1 MGPERKDRALVNLG
15 LYRRMRKTAWQ
26 RLTRLP
32 LLIAVSLASIQI
44 LNAQSF
50 IDSTTFKFG
59 GYIKADF
66 ISSWYQNGDVSS
78 DAALR
83 DFHLPGQIPVGLS
96 DQNYN
101 LDFHVK
107 ESRFNFDVGTQIMGQ
122 TIHGF
127 LEMDFLLSSQGNEK
141 VSNSFAPRLRHFY
154 FEWKRMLIGQTWSTF
169 MVVVLPDD
177 LDLPGAMDGIVFIRQ
192 PQFRYKAGNWWFAVE
207 NPETTVVL
215 YQDNQILVTEKEVFP
230 DLVARRNFSGDWGNW
245 AVAGMFRLLSGKDSL
260 DAVTREPGFGLT
272 TGGKLLVG
280 NRGNDFRIQATYG
293 QGLGRYLAAGFISGG
308 VTDTDIDINSIE
320 SISGFI
326 AFNHFWIEEKLS
338 SSFNV
343 SGMQA
348 FNDTALVGP
357 GVNKTAYSVSGNLKY
372 TPVKQLMLGAELM
385 SGYRELE
392 DGTEGRFNRFQFSAK
407 YSFGYTDSVLNE
419 KK

>member
-1 MGPERKDRALVNLG
+1 M
-15 LYRRMRKTAWQ
+15 TF
-26 RLTRLP
+26 
-32 LLIAVSLASIQI
+32 LLLSETMAY
-44 LNAQSF
+44 AQSF
-50 IDSTTFKFG
+50 IDSTTFQFG

-66 ISSWYQNGDVSS
+66 ISTWYQNGDVSS
-78 DAALR
+78 DSPLR
-83 DFHLPGQIPVGLS
+83 DFHFPGQIPVGPS

-107 ESRFNFDVGTQIMGQ
+107 ESRFNFDVSTQIKGQ
-122 TIHGF
+122 NIHGF

-169 MVVVLPDD
+169 MIVVIPDD
-177 LDLPGAMDGIVFIRQ
+177 LDFAGALDGIVFIRQ
-192 PQFRYKAGNWWFAVE
+192 PQIRYKAGNWWFSVE

-215 YQDNQILVTEKEVFP
+215 YQESQILVTEKEVFP

-245 AVAGMFRLLSGKDSL
+245 AVAGIFRVLSGKDSF

-272 TGGKLLVG
+272 TGGKILIG
-280 NRGNDFRIQATYG
+280 NRGDDIRLQATYG
-293 QGLGRYLAAGFISGG
+293 QGLGRYLAAGFISAG
-308 VTDTDIDINSIE
+308 VTDTNIDINSIE
-320 SISGFI
+320 TFSGFV
-326 AFNHFWIEEKLS
+326 ALNHFWIEKKLS

-343 SGMQA
+343 AALKAS
-348 FNDTALVGP
+348 NDINLVGP
-357 GVNKTAYSVSGNLKY
+357 GVNKITYSVSGNLKY
-372 TPVKQLMLGAELM
+372 TPVKQLMLGAEFM

-392 DGTEGRFNRFQFSAK
+392 DGTNGRFNRFQFSAK
-407 YSFGYTDSVLNE
+407 YSFGYTDIVLNE